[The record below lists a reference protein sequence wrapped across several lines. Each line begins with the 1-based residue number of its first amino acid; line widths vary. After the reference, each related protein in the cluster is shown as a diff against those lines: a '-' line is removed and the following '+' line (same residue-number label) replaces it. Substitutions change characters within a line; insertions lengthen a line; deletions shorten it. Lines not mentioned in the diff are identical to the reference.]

1 VIAATAALTLLLV
14 GQDLIEADVS
24 GSRRWRVAMEGP
36 GGAVAFL
43 PTARSADTREVV
55 LITTAW
61 VADAPGGPP
70 ALTQAFFVHALDC
83 AAGTQSRTGF
93 GETDPPPR
101 RWTPADGPPLSR
113 RTPVAAPIQPDTAMA
128 VIADAVCRDGAP
140 NLPEIEGE
148 WSTVSVT
155 LRRRVEASRAGAG
168 DQ

>member
-1 VIAATAALTLLLV
+1 MIAATAALTLLLA
-14 GQDLIEADVS
+14 GQDLIAADVS
-24 GSRRWRVAMEGP
+24 GSRQWRVAMEGP

-61 VADAPGGPP
+61 IAGSPGEPA

-113 RTPVAAPIQPDTAMA
+113 PTPVPAPIQPATAMA
-128 VIADAVCRDGAP
+128 VIAEAVCREGAP
-140 NLPEIEGE
+140 NLPGIEGE
-148 WSTVSVT
+148 WSTVALT
-155 LRRRVEASRAGAG
+155 LRQRVEALRAGTG
-168 DQ
+168 NS

>member
-1 VIAATAALTLLLV
+1 MIEATAALTLLLA

-24 GSRRWRVAMEGP
+24 GNRHWRVAMEGP

-43 PTARSADTREVV
+43 PTARSAETREVV

-61 VADAPGGPP
+61 VAGSPGEP
-70 ALTQAFFVHALDC
+70 AALSQAFFVHALDC
-83 AAGTQSRTGF
+83 AAGTQARTGF

-113 RTPVAAPIQPDTAMA
+113 PTPVPAPIQANTAMA

-140 NLPEIEGE
+140 TLPEIEGD
-148 WSTVSVT
+148 WSAVART
-155 LRRRVEASRAGAG
+155 LRQRVEALRAGTSNP
-168 DQ
+168 